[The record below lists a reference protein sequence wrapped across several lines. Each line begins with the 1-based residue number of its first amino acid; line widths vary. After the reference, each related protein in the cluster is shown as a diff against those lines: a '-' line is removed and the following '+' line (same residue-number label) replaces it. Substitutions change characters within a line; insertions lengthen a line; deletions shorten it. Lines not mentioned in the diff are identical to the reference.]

1 MKITISYIDAEE
13 QEAAKILAA
22 LRPLLPGFRVHKN
35 VSKTP
40 FIRVNLTPR
49 KPPKR

>member
-1 MKITISYIDAEE
+1 MKITIAYIPEE
-13 QEAAKILAA
+13 KEEAATVLAA

-35 VSKTP
+35 VSKPP

-49 KPPKR
+49 KPQKR